1 MCVLP
6 FSFSAPCFG
15 NQKQSTSLPDDF
27 MQLLCGTNPEP
38 VAQIM
43 KYKVSRALHAV
54 TSYYTCMKLPYVLIR
69 LPFTFVLD
77 CNIGINF
84 ATTYR

>member
-6 FSFSAPCFG
+6 LSFSAPCFS

-54 TSYYTCMKLPYVLIR
+54 TSYYTCMKLPYVFIR
-69 LPFTFVLD
+69 LLFTCVFD
-77 CNIGINF
+77 CGINF

>member
-1 MCVLP
+1 MCVLLL
-6 FSFSAPCFG
+6 SFSAPCFG

-27 MQLLCGTNPEP
+27 MQRLCGTNPEP

-43 KYKVSRALHAV
+43 KYRVSRALHAV
-54 TSYYTCMKLPYVLIR
+54 TSYYTCMKLPYVVIR
-69 LPFTFVLD
+69 LPFTCVLD
-77 CNIGINF
+77 CGINF

>member
-6 FSFSAPCFG
+6 LSFSAPCFG

-27 MQLLCGTNPEP
+27 MQLLRGTSPEP
-38 VAQIM
+38 VAQIFITCSACCH
-43 KYKVSRALHAV
+43 KLLHLYE
-54 TSYYTCMKLPYVLIR
+54 TSLPYALIR

-77 CNIGINF
+77 CGINF